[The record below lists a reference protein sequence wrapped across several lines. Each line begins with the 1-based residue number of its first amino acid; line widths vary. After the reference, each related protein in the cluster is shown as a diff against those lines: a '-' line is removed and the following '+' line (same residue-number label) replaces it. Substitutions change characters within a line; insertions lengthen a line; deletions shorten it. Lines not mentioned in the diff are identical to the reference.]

1 MIGLIAVGVLGGLIA
16 GMLGVGGGVVFVPAL
31 VLFAGLDQHAAEA
44 TSLLAIIP
52 VAVVGAWRQDRYGNV
67 RRRTAAAVSLFAAA
81 GAFAGVQIADA
92 LSGRTLRLAFA
103 VLLVLTAVQLVRT
116 SFARRDDCASRRRWR

>member
-1 MIGLIAVGVLGGLIA
+1 VIGLALVGVLGGLIA

-31 VLFAGLDQHAAEA
+31 VLFAGLDQHGAEA

-52 VAVVGAWRQDRYGNV
+52 VAIVGTWRQDRYGNV
-67 RRRTAAAVSLFAAA
+67 RRRAALQMSLLAAV

-92 LSGRTLRLAFA
+92 LSGRTLRDAFA
-103 VLLVLTAVQLVRT
+103 VLLLFTAAQLVRT
-116 SFARRDDCASRRRWR
+116 SFARRGG

>member
-1 MIGLIAVGVLGGLIA
+1 MIGLALVGVLGGLIA

-31 VLFAGLDQHAAEA
+31 VLFAGLDQHGAEA

-52 VAVVGAWRQDRYGNV
+52 VAIVGTWRQDRYGNV
-67 RRRTAAAVSLFAAA
+67 RRRAALQMSLLAAV

-92 LSGRTLRLAFA
+92 LSGRTLRDAFA
-103 VLLVLTAVQLVRT
+103 VLLLFTAAQLVRT
-116 SFARRDDCASRRRWR
+116 SFARRGG